1 MFQEKMS
8 LGMAG
13 NYPFREPFANN
24 ERSQN
29 AARMQLERSQNA
41 FKMQMQRNQYSSRM
55 QLEMKLVAK

>member
-1 MFQEKMS
+1 MFQEKVS

-29 AARMQLERSQNA
+29 VQPEGRYIIIQPE
-41 FKMQMQRNQYSSRM
+41 RNQNIAITQPEGS
-55 QLEMKLVAK
+55 

>member
-24 ERSQN
+24 EHSQN
-29 AARMQLERSQNA
+29 AARMQ
-41 FKMQMQRNQYSSRM
+41 MQRNQYFVRM